1 MTENAVAMM
10 VVVSLAVIIPAAI
23 LILSRFLGRQKYD
36 AVKDE
41 AYESGLVKV
50 VGTSRERFS
59 IKFYLIA
66 ILFIIFD
73 VETVFMFPWAV
84 NFRELG
90 FTGFVEMTLFIVIL
104 LAGLIYILKKGALKW
119 D

>member
-1 MTENAVAMM
+1 MTENAVAMI
-10 VVVSLAVIIPAAI
+10 VVVAIAVIIPIVI
-23 LILSRFLGRQKYD
+23 LILSHFLGNRKYN
-36 AVKDE
+36 KIKLE
-41 AYESGLVKV
+41 AYESGVAKV
-50 VGTSRERFS
+50 VGTSKEKFS

-66 ILFIIFD
+66 ILFILFD

-90 FTGFVEMTLFIVIL
+90 FNGFIEMFLFIFIL
-104 LAGLIYILKKGALKW
+104 LAGFVYILKKGALKW

>member
-1 MTENAVAMM
+1 MTENTFAFL
-10 VVVSLAVIIPAAI
+10 VVISLAMIIPAI
-23 LILSRFLGRQKYD
+23 IIGLSHLLGRKKYD
-36 AVKDE
+36 PVKME
-41 AYESGLVKV
+41 AYESGIRNVI
-50 VGTSRERFS
+50 GTSRERFS

-66 ILFIIFD
+66 IMFIIFD

-90 FTGFVEMTLFIVIL
+90 IAGFLEMILFILIL
-104 LAGLIYILKKGALKW
+104 LAGFIYILKKGALKW